1 MGERTNMGHQWSHDS
16 ERAMCQFCECSPL
29 DSAAQAVCPE
39 VNVSGALMPAV
50 AAEAAVRRLAKS
62 REAQMLATREE
73 PLPQPEKE

>member
-1 MGERTNMGHQWSHDS
+1 MGERTNMGHQWSSDGD
-16 ERAMCQFCECSPL
+16 RVVCQFCECSPL
-29 DSAAQAVCPE
+29 DSDAGAVCPE
-39 VNVSGALMPAV
+39 VNVSV